1 MSDPGYLRT
10 FSENKNA
17 TIAIIVETIENGP
30 IMINEYA
37 SIRCSIMLDL
47 FKQSMLLYS
56 SNIGICLVFNVKFIA
71 R

>member
-1 MSDPGYLRT
+1 MRKSEIEIENKMSDPGYLRT

-17 TIAIIVETIENGP
+17 PIAIIVETIENGP

-47 FKQSMLLYS
+47 F
-56 SNIGICLVFNVKFIA
+56 
-71 R
+71 